1 MASHFDRGL
10 GISVEAPADWER
22 GATADFPLLLV
33 APREHDFRSNVGF
46 SRAAAPPTEEAMAA
60 AIAAARAA
68 QARDYPQLEV
78 LDESVLTL
86 DGQPAYVQHYQWRPP
101 GAAEPLVAI
110 FGLVRAG
117 EHGLVEI
124 NGSTVLSSA
133 GARVP
138 EMIALVRSLRFIPFD

>member
-60 AIAAARAA
+60 
-68 QARDYPQLEV
+68 
-78 LDESVLTL
+78 
-86 DGQPAYVQHYQWRPP
+86 
-101 GAAEPLVAI
+101 
-110 FGLVRAG
+110 
-117 EHGLVEI
+117 
-124 NGSTVLSSA
+124 VLSAFQTGSL
-133 GARVP
+133 GCQP
-138 EMIALVRSLRFIPFD
+138 ERAILEICQEES